1 MVRHRITNSGYGTCG
16 RWLSRLRRRLG
27 TGSSTI
33 QYCTTPWLG
42 SRGAVSALVLLR
54 RETIP
59 TLSALLHAFA
69 PNAGAVAVAPA
80 TSGTLHRLVCGRG
93 TMKSENLLKKSEP
106 NREVSLY
113 GITYENNVGTAR
125 NFHT

>member
-1 MVRHRITNSGYGTCG
+1 MVRHRITNSGYGSCG
-16 RWLSRLRRRLG
+16 RWLRRR
-27 TGSSTI
+27 
-33 QYCTTPWLG
+33 LG

-80 TSGTLHRLVCGRG
+80 TSGTLHRLVCRRG
-93 TMKSENLLKKSEP
+93 TLELENPLKTTELEKRVPTSTYF
-106 NREVSLY
+106 VFMSKLY
-113 GITYENNVGTAR
+113 K
-125 NFHT
+125 F